1 MFYKIGL
8 RLNEERE
15 EEYGMTDLEE
25 LDNLSQKNDSSA
37 GVTTFH
43 LLAFVLLT
51 Y

>member
-1 MFYKIGL
+1 M
-8 RLNEERE
+8 NEERE
-15 EEYGMTDLEE
+15 EEDEMTDLEE
-25 LDNLSQKNDSSA
+25 LENLSQKTDSSA